1 MELLILLKRLPN
13 NKCSLEEQVDKT
25 LKNKTNVANS
35 NSINFAQTIEL
46 EKAFEEA
53 PILNE
58 ETLTNL
64 SEKLNLTMDQV
75 FKWFKE
81 KRLLN
86 ESQLIEE
93 DEDEETTSS
102 STNDS
107 TIGDDFSD
115 TEITKNSDFQIEY
128 NYDE

>member
-1 MELLILLKRLPN
+1 MDLLILLKKLPN
-13 NKCSLEEQVDKT
+13 YKCSLEEQVDKT

-35 NSINFAQTIEL
+35 NFINFAQTIEL
-46 EKAFEEA
+46 EKAFEKT

-58 ETLTNL
+58 ETLTYL
-64 SEKLNLTMDQV
+64 SEKLDLTMDQV

-93 DEDEETTSS
+93 GEDEETNSS
-102 STNDS
+102 CNNDS

-115 TEITKNSDFQIEY
+115 TEINKNSDFQIEY